1 MLSKLSSVFL
11 KVRYIF
17 FNLGFCVAG
26 GERRASALIYKY
38 IIMYMYKYM
47 YIFIFKYK
55 YKFIYKY
62 IYIVQTPAKNNI
74 YDFAPPL
81 FFSVLACGLLCAT
94 VCKSVLLCT
103 IVCKSV
109 QLCASQYNCVQ
120 VSTIVCNCVNLYI
133 IIIYILFYGN
143 LTRV

>member
-47 YIFIFKYK
+47 YIFKYK

-62 IYIVQTPAKNNI
+62 IYIVQTPTKNNI
-74 YDFAPPL
+74 
-81 FFSVLACGLLCAT
+81 
-94 VCKSVLLCT
+94 
-103 IVCKSV
+103 
-109 QLCASQYNCVQ
+109 
-120 VSTIVCNCVNLYI
+120 
-133 IIIYILFYGN
+133 
-143 LTRV
+143 

>member
-1 MLSKLSSVFL
+1 MKSAELSSVFL

-47 YIFIFKYK
+47 YIFIYRYKYIFIYKYK

-62 IYIVQTPAKNNI
+62 IYIVQTSAKSNI
-74 YDFAPPL
+74 
-81 FFSVLACGLLCAT
+81 
-94 VCKSVLLCT
+94 
-103 IVCKSV
+103 
-109 QLCASQYNCVQ
+109 
-120 VSTIVCNCVNLYI
+120 
-133 IIIYILFYGN
+133 
-143 LTRV
+143 

>member
-26 GERRASALIYKY
+26 GERCASALIYKY

-47 YIFIFKYK
+47 YIFKYKYK

-74 YDFAPPL
+74 
-81 FFSVLACGLLCAT
+81 
-94 VCKSVLLCT
+94 
-103 IVCKSV
+103 
-109 QLCASQYNCVQ
+109 
-120 VSTIVCNCVNLYI
+120 
-133 IIIYILFYGN
+133 
-143 LTRV
+143 

>member
-47 YIFIFKYK
+47 YIFKYRYKYIFIYRYK

-74 YDFAPPL
+74 
-81 FFSVLACGLLCAT
+81 
-94 VCKSVLLCT
+94 
-103 IVCKSV
+103 
-109 QLCASQYNCVQ
+109 
-120 VSTIVCNCVNLYI
+120 
-133 IIIYILFYGN
+133 
-143 LTRV
+143 

>member
-38 IIMYMYKYM
+38 IIMYMYMYKYM

-62 IYIVQTPAKNNI
+62 IYIVQTPTKNNI
-74 YDFAPPL
+74 
-81 FFSVLACGLLCAT
+81 
-94 VCKSVLLCT
+94 
-103 IVCKSV
+103 
-109 QLCASQYNCVQ
+109 
-120 VSTIVCNCVNLYI
+120 
-133 IIIYILFYGN
+133 
-143 LTRV
+143 

>member
-47 YIFIFKYK
+47 YIFKYKYK

-74 YDFAPPL
+74 
-81 FFSVLACGLLCAT
+81 
-94 VCKSVLLCT
+94 
-103 IVCKSV
+103 
-109 QLCASQYNCVQ
+109 
-120 VSTIVCNCVNLYI
+120 
-133 IIIYILFYGN
+133 
-143 LTRV
+143 